1 MERATRLI
9 KYWAPVIAYGVLI
22 FFLSSQSDTQPYLPD
37 IFSSMN
43 DKVLHGIEYGI
54 LGVLCYRA
62 FRHAAGKNAPQFGIP
77 LAIVA
82 ATAFGLVDEFHQSFV
97 AFRHSEGLD
106 LFADAVGATVAVL
119 CWYTFHSFRRSLQKS
134 HEFER
139 SAFTTLNR

>member
-9 KYWAPVIAYGVLI
+9 KYWAPVIAYGGLI
-22 FFLSSQSDTQPYLPD
+22 FFLSSQSDPQLYLPN
-37 IFSSMN
+37 IFSFMS
-43 DKVLHGIEYGI
+43 DKVLHAIEYGI
-54 LGVLCYRA
+54 LGILCYRA

-106 LFADAVGATVAVL
+106 LFAEAVGATVAVL
-119 CWYTFHSFRRSLQKS
+119 GWYAFHSFRRSLHKPN
-134 HEFER
+134 EFER
-139 SAFTTLNR
+139 SAFTPLNR